1 MMVRKHFYLFAW
13 DLNFNEFSLLWRFAS
28 WRSDLSERPLIWL
41 KRLQTVRTRRYTG
54 WSYLIYDVNLK
65 KFVWSYLATVLLS
78 CTKFVLSTT
87 TTDQW
92 NYIYSGGLSFF
103 PLTCRITS
111 NFGQVLART
120 SSLDALRIPQTTK
133 ELPHFCDSIL
143 ARMKRSWSVWISMW
157 IPWMLIKRP
166 STIWLPIPSRVQR
179 VHHS

>member
-1 MMVRKHFYLFAW
+1 M
-13 DLNFNEFSLLWRFAS
+13 NFLLLWRFAS
-28 WRSDLSERPLIWL
+28 WRSDLSERLLIWL
-41 KRLQTVRTRRYTG
+41 KRLQTARTRRYTG
-54 WSYLIYDVNLK
+54 WSYLIYDDNLK
-65 KFVWSYLATVLLS
+65 ICLIIFGYSVLS
-78 CTKFVLSTT
+78 CTKFVFSTT

-92 NYIYSGGLSFF
+92 KYIYSCGLSFF
-103 PLTCRITS
+103 PLTCRSTS

-143 ARMKRSWSVWISMW
+143 ARMKRSWSVWISTW
-157 IPWMLIKRP
+157 IPWKLIKRP